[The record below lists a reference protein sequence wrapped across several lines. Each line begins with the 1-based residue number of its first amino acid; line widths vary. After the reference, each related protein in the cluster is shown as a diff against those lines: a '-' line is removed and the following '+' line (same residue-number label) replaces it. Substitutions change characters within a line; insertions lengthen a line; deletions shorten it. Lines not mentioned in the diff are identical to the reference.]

1 MQNTEAGEMD
11 KARNFMNAP
20 IVNRRGVGV
29 GCHEKWIMEKT
40 ISRLETNQGRNWEE
54 WQQ

>member
-1 MQNTEAGEMD
+1 MKNTEAGEMD
-11 KARNFMNAP
+11 KARNFMNGS

-29 GCHEKWIMEKT
+29 GCREKWIIKKT
-40 ISRLETNQGRNWEE
+40 ISRLGTNHGRNWEE